1 MFKYIA
7 LLALAPVAVEA
18 GIGLCEEQA
27 PCLSYSVTKVDAG
40 CDGDCEYKICFFRD
54 SKEGCTK
61 GDNESISHIGLP
73 AGVEENGN
81 FCPSTTTGEWETTG
95 CPSKWG
101 MNDLQCQNVKPG
113 GKAFFLSKDG
123 SGCGTGGATIGESD
137 YGTTA
142 TCAASNDC
150 AGEGD
155 DCTQTFFP
163 RGNGKKGT
171 CSGNQEGVECVWT
184 VTAPLECEPQ
194 TNNPPPPPP
203 PVDPPTVED
212 PPVDPPTEEDPPVDP
227 PTEEDPPVELEDPT
241 SPPAG
246 SNGDPHFKT
255 WKNEHFEY
263 HGQCDLV
270 LTKDESFANDI
281 GLEVQIRTKVVRFWS
296 YIKNAAIRIGEDILE
311 VEGGAETEST
321 NHYWYN
327 LAYQGKIETLGGF
340 PVTYHQPVAYKRR
353 FEVDLSSKFPG
364 QKIIISTYKEF
375 VRVDFENGTEEAF
388 GNTKG
393 LLGDFKS
400 GATLARDGST
410 VLNDFWEYG
419 NEWQVLPFENMLFHE
434 TSEPQFPQKCIQ
446 PEDPRGDRRRKLA
459 ESTVSEAQAEAA
471 CAHLKD
477 PLDRKDCVYD
487 ILATQDLDMVGAY

>member
-1 MFKYIA
+1 MTSRLPKLLGFHDKSLQKKNHNAYSSINSKYKTLILFFFMKLIF
-7 LLALAPVAVEA
+7 LLSCLASATA
-18 GIGLCEEQA
+18 GPLDSCSSQSA
-27 PCLSYSVTKVDAG
+27 CLEYNITEVTDDCGGPACAYKVCWIEKKG
-40 CDGDCEYKICFFRD
+40 GDCKASTETISHWANKYSDASPFCPNQDGGWGKCQTSAQVVQCQSVAPGGTASLLLKDGNVCRD
-54 SKEGCTK
+54 SFQM
-61 GDNESISHIGLP
+61 GDATCKN
-73 AGVEENGN
+73 
-81 FCPSTTTGEWETTG
+81 STTASGSCGGNAPGMECIWELTV
-95 CPSKWG
+95 P
-101 MNDLQCQNVKPG
+101 D
-113 GKAFFLSKDG
+113 
-123 SGCGTGGATIGESD
+123 
-137 YGTTA
+137 
-142 TCAASNDC
+142 
-150 AGEGD
+150 
-155 DCTQTFFP
+155 
-163 RGNGKKGT
+163 T
-171 CSGNQEGVECVWT
+171 CSSPPVSDPDEPPVSEPDEPVVQEDD
-184 VTAPLECEPQ
+184 
-194 TNNPPPPPP
+194 PPPGP
-203 PVDPPTVED
+203 
-212 PPVDPPTEEDPPVDP
+212 
-227 PTEEDPPVELEDPT
+227 
-241 SPPAG
+241 SG

-255 WKNEHFEY
+255 WKKEHFEY

-270 LTKDESFANDI
+270 LAKDESFASDI

-311 VEGGAETEST
+311 VEGGAETEAT

-327 LAYQGKIETLGGF
+327 LAYQEKIETLGGF

-393 LLGDFKS
+393 LLGDFNS
-400 GATLARDGST
+400 GDTLARDGST

-477 PLDRKDCVYD
+477 PLDRKDCLYD

>member
-1 MFKYIA
+1 MNACDNPNYNYAYRDPQGDFRTILAYNCKTNQCDENEANSCPRIMRFSTSDFANYNYNGKPLGTAEIDNARQFNEVRTAIA
-7 LLALAPVAVEA
+7 MCKTHVGTSPPTQL
-18 GIGLCEEQA
+18 
-27 PCLSYSVTKVDAG
+27 
-40 CDGDCEYKICFFRD
+40 
-54 SKEGCTK
+54 
-61 GDNESISHIGLP
+61 
-73 AGVEENGN
+73 
-81 FCPSTTTGEWETTG
+81 PSTI
-95 CPSKWG
+95 PAI
-101 MNDLQCQNVKPG
+101 VP
-113 GKAFFLSKDG
+113 
-123 SGCGTGGATIGESD
+123 TIG
-137 YGTTA
+137 
-142 TCAASNDC
+142 
-150 AGEGD
+150 
-155 DCTQTFFP
+155 
-163 RGNGKKGT
+163 
-171 CSGNQEGVECVWT
+171 
-184 VTAPLECEPQ
+184 
-194 TNNPPPPPP
+194 
-203 PVDPPTVED
+203 
-212 PPVDPPTEEDPPVDP
+212 
-227 PTEEDPPVELEDPT
+227 PT
-241 SPPAG
+241 SSPTISPTSSPAG

-311 VEGGAETEST
+311 VEGGAETEAT

-327 LAYQGKIETLGGF
+327 LAYQEKIETLGGF

-364 QKIIISTYKEF
+364 QKIIVSTYKEF

-393 LLGDFKS
+393 LLGDFNS
-400 GATLARDGST
+400 GDTLARDGST

-477 PLDRKDCVYD
+477 PLDRKDCLYD